1 VLGFS
6 IKVLL
11 REVFPNY
18 YIMSKRA
25 VEEQGNN
32 KKDIVK
38 SHGSS
43 KPTAYAGPDQIV
55 YEGSEV
61 KLDGSNSFA
70 QNNTSNNNR
79 LSSYYW
85 RQVAGPKVDLD
96 KNNNIV
102 SPSFKAPYVDVDFN
116 TAGSKILTLLYHLN

>member
-1 VLGFS
+1 
-6 IKVLL
+6 
-11 REVFPNY
+11 
-18 YIMSKRA
+18 MSKRA

-70 QNNTSNNNR
+70 QNNTNTNNR
-79 LSSYYW
+79 LSSYNW
-85 RQVAGPKVDLD
+85 RQVAGPIVDLD

-116 TAGSKILTLLYHLN
+116 TAGSKNPYTNLSFELVVADDQGDKAYLTR

>member
-11 REVFPNY
+11 SKVFSNY
-18 YIMSKRA
+18 YIMSKRD

-61 KLDGSNSFA
+61 KLDGSNSFC
-70 QNNTSNNNR
+70 
-79 LSSYYW
+79 
-85 RQVAGPKVDLD
+85 
-96 KNNNIV
+96 
-102 SPSFKAPYVDVDFN
+102 
-116 TAGSKILTLLYHLN
+116 SK